1 MFFLIH
7 IVALGLLLTLI
18 GMVISFWTNPP
29 VVRTLNIK
37 KHDEEAYAF
46 AKDFSEGKI
55 KPLPIIE
62 SEPSI
67 TKTEWSKWG
76 VGLLLTGTFLQLVGT
91 VWQVVVAV
99 FRK

>member
-1 MFFLIH
+1 MVFLIY
-7 IVALGLLLTLI
+7 VVSLGLLLTLI

-29 VVRTLNIK
+29 VVKTLNIK
-37 KHDEEAYAF
+37 KHDEEVDAF
-46 AKDFSEGKI
+46 IKDLNEGKI
-55 KPLPIIE
+55 KPRPINE

-99 FRK
+99 CRK